1 MVHTSR
7 QPIDL
12 GPLSDVG
19 QLAVSLLTAVHVETP
34 VQAMRSQLEQIPASA
49 VADVEGALL
58 ILVRLLQ
65 DRAARRAAS
74 RAAQGETVTLSAR
87 MTREI
92 GDSLGGEARVKLIT
106 ADLEELLVAWGADDR
121 SVEPLAERYA
131 RRWAQDGLHQLALTT
146 AALLPA
152 GDAAW
157 EDLGWAV
164 HQLIELEGHRRR

>member
-1 MVHTSR
+1 MQHNSP

-12 GPLSDVG
+12 GPLSGVG
-19 QLAVSLLTAVHVETP
+19 QLAVSLLAAVHVETP
-34 VQAMRSQLEQIPASA
+34 VRSVRSQLEQIPGSA
-49 VADVEGALL
+49 IADVEGALL

-65 DRAARRAAS
+65 DRAARRVAS
-74 RAAQGETVTLSAR
+74 RAAKGESMILSSR

-92 GDSLGGEARVKLIT
+92 GDAMGGEQRVTRIT
-106 ADLEELLVAWGADDR
+106 ADLEELLVAWGADDL
-121 SVEPLAERYA
+121 SVEPLAGRYA
-131 RRWAQDGLHQLALTT
+131 RRWAHDGLHQLVLTT

-164 HQLIELEGHRRR
+164 HQLTELDRRRGM